1 MPKIP
6 IWALE
11 VVYVQNNS
19 NEKLVQINYVLTISI
34 LAGCKNV
41 ITRSP
46 IAPAYYIHQSACLDH
61 FILLKGKT
69 AS

>member
-1 MPKIP
+1 M
-6 IWALE
+6 
-11 VVYVQNNS
+11 
-19 NEKLVQINYVLTISI
+19 NYVLTISI

-61 FILLKGKT
+61 FLLLKGKT

>member
-19 NEKLVQINYVLTISI
+19 NKKLVQIDHVLTISI
-34 LAGCKNV
+34 LSGCKNV

-61 FILLKGKT
+61 FLLLKGKT